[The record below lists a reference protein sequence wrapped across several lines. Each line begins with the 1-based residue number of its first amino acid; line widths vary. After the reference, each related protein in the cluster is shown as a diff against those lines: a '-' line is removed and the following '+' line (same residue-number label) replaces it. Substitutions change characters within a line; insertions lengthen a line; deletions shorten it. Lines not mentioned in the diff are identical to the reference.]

1 MGIPMTNRPTNGC
14 EQGMC
19 LGIPG
24 QVLEILTD
32 QPDLARVD
40 VSGVR
45 RAVNIGLLEE
55 ENVQP
60 GDWILIHVGF
70 ALSKIDEAEAM
81 AALQFLE
88 DIGDAYA
95 EELRALQT
103 STIEEETT
111 DALRG

>member
-1 MGIPMTNRPTNGC
+1 
-14 EQGMC
+14 MC

-24 QVLEILTD
+24 QVLELL
-32 QPDLARVD
+32 PEHEDLARVD

-45 RAVNIGLLEE
+45 RVINIGLLTEE
-55 ENVQP
+55 HIRE

-70 ALSKIDEAEAM
+70 ALSRIDEAEAQ

-95 EELRALQT
+95 EELMALQ
-103 STIEEETT
+103 SSVILDDEQEVP
-111 DALRG
+111 DAVRG